1 MYVSEFIPVGSE
13 LSFPPCVFFR
23 LEAMT
28 PLIFAKSGRLAPRRR
43 LFVLGRS
50 NVHGE
55 SGMFEFGLIEL
66 LLYILSPTY
75 VHSKFHLSGEKSV
88 FFYS

>member
-1 MYVSEFIPVGSE
+1 
-13 LSFPPCVFFR
+13 
-23 LEAMT
+23 MT

-88 FFYS
+88 FFIHEFIIKKHRKTP